1 MSGNVEKARKEADEH
16 LARLK
21 EFVMMQ
27 GEKIIKGG
35 Q

>member
-1 MSGNVEKARKEADEH
+1 MNGNVEKARKEANEH

-21 EFVMMQ
+21 EFVMLQ
-27 GEKIIKGG
+27 GEKIVKGG